1 MSLYIHTEG
10 WHAWIDPDGVQ
21 FISSGFI
28 YFLGNTSNGEM
39 NCPFWL
45 TLLTI
50 VTRERLLRFEQ
61 KISDVCISIQIFSC
75 VCAVQQ
81 WGRCR
86 RNCKVLQDYVEWFT
100 VHSEFLDL
108 KIPTHRFRSETRR
121 SWEWRSSGFL
131 TEDSWLLCR
140 KTFNNFLTVSS
151 FLLQNRVPIP
161 FLVASRLA
169 RCMTS
174 AIGNP
179 KLFLSIKRQCSAR
192 SYLKLRTRHLPTFD
206 FYCFTCAFLPVFKK
220 QRNVVCGKLKIL
232 DKF

>member
-10 WHAWIDPDGVQ
+10 WHAWIDPGGVQ

-50 VTRERLLRFEQ
+50 VTRERLLWFGQ
-61 KISDVCISIQIFSC
+61 KISDVCISIEIFSC

-81 WGRCR
+81 WGRYR
-86 RNCKVLQDYVEWFT
+86 RNCKVLQDYVDWCT

-108 KIPTHRFRSETRR
+108 KITTHWFRSETRR
-121 SWEWRSSGFL
+121 SWEWRTSGFI
-131 TEDSWLLCR
+131 TEVSWLPCR
-140 KTFNNFLTVSS
+140 KTFNHFLTVSS
-151 FLLQNRVPIP
+151 FRLQNRVLIP
-161 FLVASRLA
+161 FLAAISLA

-174 AIGNP
+174 AIGKP
-179 KLFLSIKRQCSAR
+179 KIFLSIKRQCSAR
-192 SYLKLRTRHLPTFD
+192 YFSSSKLRTRHRPTFD
-206 FYCFTCAFLPVFKK
+206 FYCFTCAFLPVFNITKK
-220 QRNVVCGKLKIL
+220 RCLW
-232 DKF
+232 